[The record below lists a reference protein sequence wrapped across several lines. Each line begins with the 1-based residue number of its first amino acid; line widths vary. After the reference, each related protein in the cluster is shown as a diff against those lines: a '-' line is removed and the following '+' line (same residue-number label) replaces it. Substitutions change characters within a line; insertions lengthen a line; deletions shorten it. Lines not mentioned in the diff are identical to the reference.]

1 MHIVGVLLAAGSGSR
16 FGGDKLLAPL
26 PEEDEAIGV
35 AACRH
40 LLAALPDSVAVVRAG
55 DRALAAM
62 LGELGARVVEC
73 ADADRGMGRSLACG
87 VAAAREADG
96 FVVALADMPWVRAS
110 TIDAVAQALRDGAP
124 VAVAVVGER
133 RGHPVG
139 FAASYAAALL
149 ALDGDRGARDL
160 VASAG
165 TALCEVEVDDDG
177 AMRDVDVPDD
187 LAR

>member
-1 MHIVGVLLAAGSGSR
+1 
-16 FGGDKLLAPL
+16 
-26 PEEDEAIGV
+26 
-35 AACRH
+35 
-40 LLAALPDSVAVVRAG
+40 
-55 DRALAAM
+55 
-62 LGELGARVVEC
+62 
-73 ADADRGMGRSLACG
+73 MGRSLACG

-177 AMRDVDVPDD
+177 AVRDVDVPDD

>member
-1 MHIVGVLLAAGSGSR
+1 MHLVGILLAAGSGSR
-16 FGGDKLLAPL
+16 FGGDKLLASL
-26 PEEDEAIGV
+26 PGDEPIGV

-55 DRALAAM
+55 DRTLAAL
-62 LGELGARVVEC
+62 LGEAGARVVVC
-73 ADADRGMGRSLACG
+73 ADAERGMGRSLACG
-87 VAAAREADG
+87 VAAARDADG

-124 VAVAVVGER
+124 MAAAAIGGR

-139 FAASYAAALL
+139 FAATYADALM
-149 ALDGDRGARDL
+149 ALDGDRGARDV
-160 VASAG
+160 VAAAG
-165 TALCEVEVDDDG
+165 SALCEVEVDDDG
-177 AMRDVDVPDD
+177 AVRDIDVPAD